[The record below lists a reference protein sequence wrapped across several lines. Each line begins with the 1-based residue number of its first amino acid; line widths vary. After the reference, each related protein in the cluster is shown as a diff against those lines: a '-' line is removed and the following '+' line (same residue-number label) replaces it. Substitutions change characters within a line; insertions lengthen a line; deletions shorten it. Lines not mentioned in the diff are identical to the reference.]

1 MSGSGKTALGN
12 ELISKLQPSS
22 EQWMLMDGD
31 KFRSILGENL
41 GHTVEDRRKSGERL
55 VKLSHEFDRQGH
67 NLIVCVL
74 SIFHE
79 HQKTNR
85 EYIDAYKEIYIDVS
99 LNTLVKRDN
108 KNLYA
113 SAQEGKISNV
123 VGVDIPFIKPKNA
136 DFVFDN
142 NRKRTSFSDVVDEI
156 LKEFNIENKNY
167 SYTLNNHFNHKENY
181 EYTSFEGLSFLD
193 SYQNSREISL
203 SYLAD
208 KLNYINELYYL
219 EEDSEHFLFN
229 DSSLT
234 KNIFTKNEL
243 ALNKK
248 SSSKEIDTKQM
259 LLESLE
265 SINSINIIE
274 SEVEKKC
281 LLLQKRYEVSK
292 RLFTKYSYPGFKKI
306 GDQNQELSLYL
317 LFGLLLSDFVYKF
330 DFIEKKLIF
339 FNTILK
345 ICDLISSSLEKLDTP
360 CEVAM
365 AKKLFESEK
374 EIYKLLNKKL
384 ML

>member
-229 DSSLT
+229 DSSRS
-234 KNIFTKNEL
+234 NY
-243 ALNKK
+243 
-248 SSSKEIDTKQM
+248 
-259 LLESLE
+259 
-265 SINSINIIE
+265 
-274 SEVEKKC
+274 
-281 LLLQKRYEVSK
+281 R
-292 RLFTKYSYPGFKKI
+292 RR
-306 GDQNQELSLYL
+306 
-317 LFGLLLSDFVYKF
+317 
-330 DFIEKKLIF
+330 
-339 FNTILK
+339 
-345 ICDLISSSLEKLDTP
+345 
-360 CEVAM
+360 
-365 AKKLFESEK
+365 
-374 EIYKLLNKKL
+374 
-384 ML
+384 